1 MRPPTRGVDFWL
13 LAKKD
18 GLWKRT
24 SVVKE
29 VIPAGQELPDEPE
42 WKF

>member
-1 MRPPTRGVDFWL
+1 MG
-13 LAKKD
+13 KKE
-18 GLWKRT
+18 GIWKIT
-24 SVVKE
+24 SIVNE

>member
-1 MRPPTRGVDFWL
+1 
-13 LAKKD
+13 
-18 GLWKRT
+18 
-24 SVVKE
+24 VVTVENGWFRKIASAVNE